1 MTFLLPPGIKGLKFR
16 KDTILLLYT
25 CAHMAEKSPLRVVC
39 LAQHAGCF
47 IQSSLVENAIICERR
62 FLSLLEVLYIKNQIT
77 NSSTE
82 DTKKEFTDFIRVAVN
97 QNRDIFMQCDKP
109 SDDVRLDNFYGK
121 FLHQKNYVN
130 LVQDLKKILTCHM
143 AKASAER
150 GFSVNKILLVDSLS
164 VISLVSRRVVHDRM
178 NANNLRHTLEITV
191 PLSRHIRSSRQG

>member
-39 LAQHAGCF
+39 LAQHARCF
-47 IQSSLVENAIICERR
+47 IQSSLVVNAIICERR

-82 DTKKEFTDFIRVAVN
+82 DTKKEFTAFIRVAVN

-121 FLHQKNYVN
+121 FIHQKNYVN
-130 LVQDLKKILTCHM
+130 LVQDLKKILPCHM
-143 AKASAER
+143 AKHLR
-150 GFSVNKILLVDSLS
+150 NVDS
-164 VISLVSRRVVHDRM
+164 VS
-178 NANNLRHTLEITV
+178 
-191 PLSRHIRSSRQG
+191 IRLYWLIVCH